1 MFNPENLKDA
11 SIAKLIRKLAN
22 GETLF
27 QQGELGKTMFV
38 ILSGTIVLV
47 EKAPKINRLV
57 GTLHAGEMLGE
68 KALLKDGQYRR
79 SFTALAKTEVI
90 LIEIDESNLKTIFVK
105 IPDFLM
111 KMLKMMSERLDKAN
125 ELTRILQSTN
135 STERLIQYLGYFAKY
150 HGKKTS
156 SGSEL
161 TLNTEEIGLSINVEK
176 PFIEEAL
183 KVLVAQ
189 KILIKNTDHYLL
201 ADENALQQQLPA
213 LKERLAA

>member
-57 GTLHAGEMLGE
+57 GTLNAGEMLGE

-135 STERLIQYLGYFAKY
+135 STERLIQYLGYFSKY

-161 TLNTEEIGLSINVEK
+161 ALNTEEIGLSINVEK

-201 ADENALQQQLPA
+201 ADENALN
-213 LKERLAA
+213 KS